1 MIYFYLIKDDHTKRN
16 SPRHVGL
23 QLAGRLE
30 DEVFERLKNKE
41 IIDKHFDT
49 YGSFRWQ
56 TTVIS
61 RIKKTIIH
69 RHLDSDSDV
78 KDLLMLLTLA
88 EENQSGLIAYGD

>member
-1 MIYFYLIKDDHTKRN
+1 MIDFYLIKDDHTKRN
-16 SPRHVGL
+16 SPRQVGL

-30 DEVFERLKNKE
+30 DEAFERLKDNG

-49 YGSFRWQ
+49 YGTFRWQ

-69 RHLDSDSDV
+69 RHLHSDNDV
-78 KDLLMLLTLA
+78 KDLLKLLLLA